1 MKIKVF
7 EKNSIIYG
15 LIVSI
20 VLPLILFTIVYL
32 VKFHDYGYSNVW
44 EIPQLR
50 KSIPKIVSLCIFP
63 NGLIFYGYI
72 LKNRLQTMRGM
83 LSGTMIL
90 ALIAMISYFI
100 L

>member
-1 MKIKVF
+1 MKIKILEKDSTVF
-7 EKNSIIYG
+7 G
-15 LIVSI
+15 LILSI
-20 VLPLILFTIVYL
+20 ALPLILFTIVYL

-44 EIPQLR
+44 WIPQIR
-50 KSIPKIVSLCIFP
+50 KSIPKIASLCIFP

-72 LKNRLQTMRGM
+72 LGNRLKTMRGM

-90 ALIAMISYFI
+90 ALFAVILFFI

>member
-1 MKIKVF
+1 MKIKILEKDSTVF
-7 EKNSIIYG
+7 G
-15 LIVSI
+15 LILSI
-20 VLPLILFTIVYL
+20 ALPLILFAIVYL

-44 EIPQLR
+44 LIPQIR

-72 LKNRLQTMRGM
+72 LGNRLRTMRGM

-90 ALIAMISYFI
+90 ALFAAVLFFI

>member
-1 MKIKVF
+1 MKIKIL
-7 EKNSIIYG
+7 EKNSVRFG

-20 VLPLILFTIVYL
+20 ALPLTLFAIVYF

-44 EIPQLR
+44 WVPQIR

-72 LKNRLQTMRGM
+72 IKNKLQTMQGI
-83 LSGTMIL
+83 LIGTMIL
-90 ALIAMISYFI
+90 ALFAIISFFI